1 MKSKRLWL
9 IIGIAILIWIT
20 WSETRRGNQYYLGM
34 TAAQAQGLVGKH
46 GKVRGFTIDYSSPPT
61 NQQLTEDV
69 VCHIYDER
77 EGVLLM
83 FNHYDQLVRK
93 KRIKFLGINTFKFAD
108 FFRRVF

>member
-1 MKSKRLWL
+1 
-9 IIGIAILIWIT
+9 
-20 WSETRRGNQYYLGM
+20 M
-34 TAAQAQGLVGKH
+34 TAAQAQAFAGEH
-46 GKVRGFTIDYSSPPT
+46 GKVQRFTIDYSNPPT

-83 FNHYDQLVRK
+83 FNKYDRLLHK
-93 KRIKFLGINTFKFAD
+93 KRIKFLGINTFKLAD